1 MFDFNNTREPSTT
14 VNEKKVISAFIKSMM
29 SDTADDPDAP
39 ERMRLDAKST
49 LTCMKISDYC
59 MTLAKSTTKLT
70 ESEEDMKKLRDI
82 VEYVTLVKTGM
93 ETFFQSIGFSIDGME
108 DTK

>member
-1 MFDFNNTREPSTT
+1 MFDFEKPREPNTP

-29 SDTADDPDAP
+29 SDMADDPDAP
-39 ERMRLDAKST
+39 ERLRLDVKST
-49 LTCMKISDYC
+49 LTCMKIGDYC

-82 VEYVTLVKTGM
+82 LEYVTLVKTGM
-93 ETFFQSIGFSIDGME
+93 ETFFQCIGFSITEGGA
-108 DTK
+108 K